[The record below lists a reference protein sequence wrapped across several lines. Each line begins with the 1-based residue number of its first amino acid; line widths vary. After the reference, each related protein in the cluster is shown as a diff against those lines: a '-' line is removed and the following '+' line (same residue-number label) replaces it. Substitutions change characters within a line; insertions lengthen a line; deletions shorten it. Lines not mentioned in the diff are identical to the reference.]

1 MIQAAAAASVFV
13 LERRIGCLRS
23 FTMLLSTDKVE
34 EIGSPEDRR
43 FPAFGVC
50 AEILLALLGA
60 PYDWGEDPRR
70 VHVLQDTQF

>member
-23 FTMLLSTDKVE
+23 FTMLLATEKV

-43 FPAFGVC
+43 FPAFGVG
-50 AEILLALLGA
+50 AEIL
-60 PYDWGEDPRR
+60 
-70 VHVLQDTQF
+70 